1 MYEVNNI
8 RYALIVEQTLQKKR
22 LINAQSGKE
31 AIQKETRKKKS
42 YKMKGIREVWNNI
55 KQPHMPTEK
64 RERAKEIFDNN
75 VHYHFSYTML

>member
-1 MYEVNNI
+1 
-8 RYALIVEQTLQKKR
+8 
-22 LINAQSGKE
+22 
-31 AIQKETRKKKS
+31 
-42 YKMKGIREVWNNI
+42 MKGIREVWNNI